1 MITLTRLSG
10 SVFVL
15 NSDLIERID
24 ATPDSV
30 VTLVDGKKYVVAES
44 LEEIVDAVRTYRG
57 QVVAVSA
64 HLADQ
69 PVTDAPPPGEQHR
82 DHRDRPLATVATL
95 PTPGP
100 VADPAAAP
108 SLGHGEA

>member
-10 SVFVL
+10 SAFVL

-44 LEEIVDAVRTYRG
+44 LEEIIDLVRTYRG
-57 QVVAVSA
+57 QIVALSA
-64 HLADQ
+64 HLAEESSGLDDE
-69 PVTDAPPPGEQHR
+69 PVDEPPLE
-82 DHRDRPLATVATL
+82 RPLAAVTAL
-95 PTPGP
+95 PSHG
-100 VADPAAAP
+100 PAA
-108 SLGHGEA
+108 GRGEA

>member
-30 VTLVDGKKYVVAES
+30 VTLIDGKKYVVCES
-44 LEEIVDAVRTYRG
+44 LDQIIDAVRVYRSE
-57 QVVAVSA
+57 VVAFGAQLAEHPDRREARATSA
-64 HLADQ
+64 S
-69 PVTDAPPPGEQHR
+69 PPE
-82 DHRDRPLATVATL
+82 RPALR
-95 PTPGP
+95 P
-100 VADPAAAP
+100 VAGP
-108 SLGHGEA
+108 HGEG

>member
-30 VTLVDGKKYVVAES
+30 VTLIDGKKYVVAET
-44 LEEIVDAVRTYRG
+44 LQEIIDLVRTYRG
-57 QVVAVSA
+57 EVIAVGA
-64 HLADQ
+64 HIAEQPAPEPAPSLAD
-69 PVTDAPPPGEQHR
+69 P
-82 DHRDRPLATVATL
+82 DRPLASVAAL
-95 PTPGP
+95 
-100 VADPAAAP
+100 P
-108 SLGHGEA
+108 SLGRGEG

>member
-30 VTLVDGKKYVVAES
+30 VTLVDGKKYVVSES
-44 LEEIVDAVRTYRG
+44 LDAIINAVRTYRG
-57 QVVAVSA
+57 QIVALSSQLTDSA
-64 HLADQ
+64 ETMHDLEPDFE
-69 PVTDAPPPGEQHR
+69 PE
-82 DHRDRPLATVATL
+82 RPLAAVSPL
-95 PTPGP
+95 P
-100 VADPAAAP
+100 
-108 SLGHGEA
+108 SSGHREG

>member
-15 NSDLIERID
+15 NADLIERID

-30 VTLVDGKKYVVAES
+30 VTLIDGKKYVVAET
-44 LEEIVDAVRTYRG
+44 LQQIIDEVRTYRAE
-57 QVVAVSA
+57 VIAVSA
-64 HLADQ
+64 HLADVPLPEQ
-69 PVTDAPPPGEQHR
+69 PVVHEPQNGPQ
-82 DHRDRPLATVATL
+82 RPLASVATL
-95 PTPGP
+95 
-100 VADPAAAP
+100 P

>member
-30 VTLVDGKKYVVAES
+30 VTLIDGKKYVVAET
-44 LEEIVDAVRTYRG
+44 LEEIIDLVRTYRG
-57 QVVAVSA
+57 EVIAVGA
-64 HLADQ
+64 HIAEQ
-69 PVTDAPPPGEQHR
+69 PVPVPEVS
-82 DHRDRPLATVATL
+82 DHDRPLAAVAAL
-95 PTPGP
+95 PTT
-100 VADPAAAP
+100 
-108 SLGHGEA
+108 LGHGEG

>member
-30 VTLVDGKKYVVAES
+30 VTLIDGKKYVVAET
-44 LEEIVDAVRTYRG
+44 LDEIIDLVRTYRG
-57 QVVAVSA
+57 EVIAVGA
-64 HLADQ
+64 HIAEQ
-69 PVTDAPPPGEQHR
+69 PA
-82 DHRDRPLATVATL
+82 
-95 PTPGP
+95 P
-100 VADPAAAP
+100 VADPSADPGRPLAAVH
-108 SLGHGEA
+108 SLGHGEG

>member
-30 VTLVDGKKYVVAES
+30 VTLVDGKKYVVSES
-44 LEEIVDAVRTYRG
+44 LDQIIDAVRLYRS
-57 QVVAVSA
+57 QVITLSA
-64 HLADQ
+64 QIADIPVPVPAPLAPPADQ
-69 PVTDAPPPGEQHR
+69 
-82 DHRDRPLATVATL
+82 RPLAAVATL
-95 PTPGP
+95 PT
-100 VADPAAAP
+100 
-108 SLGHGEA
+108 LGHGEG